1 MRGGAG
7 DDTYVVDNA
16 GDTVEEGFNQGND
29 TILANVSYTLAEGLY
44 VETLRANVATALTL
58 TAFLVLAG
66 ATSLSADTPTPN
78 PKALVGSWVTPPDSG
93 ADPIPSRQ
101 IFHDD
106 GTTLLFIYAT
116 AECRVPA
123 AAIEG
128 TWTVHEGV
136 LSTRITGTTDPR
148 LIPIGQIQSVVIV
161 ALDEGRIVFDA
172 DDQLFVREKS
182 ETCYPPGSRR
192 T

>member
-1 MRGGAG
+1 MALHRIAALLLSGLLFAANAFA
-7 DDTYVVDNA
+7 DQVSDN
-16 GDTVEEGFNQGND
+16 D
-29 TILANVSYTLAEGLY
+29 LKL
-44 VETLRANVATALTL
+44 
-58 TAFLVLAG
+58 
-66 ATSLSADTPTPN
+66 
-78 PKALVGSWVTPPDSG
+78 ALVGSWVTPPDGG

-128 TWTVHEGV
+128 RWTVQDGI
-136 LSTRITGTTDPR
+136 LSTQVTGTTDPR
-148 LIPIGQIQSVVIV
+148 LISIGQIQQVVIV
-161 ALDEGRIVFDA
+161 ELEAGRVVFDA

-182 ETCYPPGSRR
+182 ETCYPPGSHR

>member
-1 MRGGAG
+1 MALHRIAALLLSGMLFAANAFAAQ
-7 DDTYVVDNA
+7 VSDN
-16 GDTVEEGFNQGND
+16 E
-29 TILANVSYTLAEGLY
+29 LKL
-44 VETLRANVATALTL
+44 
-58 TAFLVLAG
+58 
-66 ATSLSADTPTPN
+66 
-78 PKALVGSWVTPPDSG
+78 ALVGSWVTPPDNG
-93 ADPIPSRQ
+93 GDPIPSRQ

-128 TWTVHEGV
+128 RWTVQDGV
-136 LSTRITGTTDPR
+136 LSTQITGTTDPR
-148 LIPIGQIQSVVIV
+148 LIAVGQIQSVVIV
-161 ALDEGRIVFDA
+161 ALDGGRVVFDA

-182 ETCYPPGSRR
+182 ETCYPPGSQR